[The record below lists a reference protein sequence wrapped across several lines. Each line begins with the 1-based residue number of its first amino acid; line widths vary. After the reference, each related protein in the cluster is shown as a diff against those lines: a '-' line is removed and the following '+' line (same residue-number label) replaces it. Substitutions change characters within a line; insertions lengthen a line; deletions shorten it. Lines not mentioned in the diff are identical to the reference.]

1 MSNGTVG
8 LDGLMTT
15 EKDELLERMAYL
27 EKQTT
32 DLAEELICLKSALAD
47 CLRRVQLLESSR
59 GTHSPMSSHVAPRT
73 ASESRASRAP
83 TAAMAGRQSRH
94 TPWMPSTHA
103 TSSSRRP
110 PSQVSARSTNL
121 ASPSSTAPPALPA
134 SKVSGSTGSVVR
146 PLTAASKGGRRGEG
160 DVFRM
165 RPSASASFD
174 CVDAED
180 LHEPS
185 SWSTIYGL
193 PSSSRVL
200 HQRTLLRRP
209 ISTRYSAALHRIRR
223 NSMPLNSVT
232 NPSIWLS
239 QVDIECYCGV
249 VS

>member
-110 PSQVSARSTNL
+110 PSQISARSTNL

-146 PLTAASKGGRRGEG
+146 PLTAASKGGPPRTKFMEHDLRAS
-160 DVFRM
+160 FLS
-165 RPSASASFD
+165 SASPTNPAS
-174 CVDAED
+174 
-180 LHEPS
+180 
-185 SWSTIYGL
+185 ST
-193 PSSSRVL
+193 
-200 HQRTLLRRP
+200 HFHALLRRLA
-209 ISTRYSAALHRIRR
+209 SHSSQLDAAEFGHKSLDLALASRHRV
-223 NSMPLNSVT
+223 LL
-232 NPSIWLS
+232 W
-239 QVDIECYCGV
+239 CGV
-249 VS
+249 LENNSLSSVDGDGE